1 MTGQVGGAGG
11 CNRLS
16 GSYQVNGEQ
25 LSLGPVT
32 STMMACTEGMETE
45 QAFLKALGQV
55 KGWKV
60 TGQQLDLLD
69 SSGKTVA
76 RLVAVHLK

>member
-1 MTGQVGGAGG
+1 MV
-11 CNRLS
+11 
-16 GSYQVNGEQ
+16 
-25 LSLGPVT
+25 
-32 STMMACTEGMETE
+32 ACTEGMETE

-69 SSGKTVA
+69 RSGKTVA